1 MRLMPSPLPIDGSAK
16 RLAIL
21 DHRGAFHDEQA
32 AYFRQCGWQV
42 EQASHLLASLEL
54 LKTKPDVAMVLP
66 LTFLPQGVEWREL
79 RRDLSPGAKVPWLLI
94 PDANAQAS
102 TMLQLLREEAPVADW
117 AHPEASP
124 AELEARLQALC
135 QRQQRWAAQSAQLDT
150 LEGQL
155 ETDHK
160 TGLAND
166 RHFRRR
172 LQEEI
177 ERSTRHGNPMVLMLV
192 DLDDFKKLN
201 DRHSYEFGDEALRH
215 LADCLRQ
222 SVRTIDIPA
231 RIGGDEFA
239 VILPSTTLP
248 EGIAVG
254 QRLRQAL
261 RTAVLGQSLEAEHLQ
276 ASLGLAA
283 CDGHTALEAQQLF
296 LRANDALKQAKQ
308 AGKNRLA
315 FYDSLQRKSV
325 PQP

>member
-1 MRLMPSPLPIDGSAK
+1 MPALPPSPEPAK

-21 DHRGAFHDEQA
+21 DHRGAPHDEEA

-42 EQASHLLASLEL
+42 ESASHLLASLEL
-54 LKTKPDVAMVLP
+54 LKSGPDVAMVFP
-66 LTFLPQGVEWREL
+66 LTLLPQGVEWREL
-79 RRDLSPGAKVPWLLI
+79 RQALSPGAKVPWLLV
-94 PDANAQAS
+94 PDPSAEAS
-102 TMLQLLREEAPVADW
+102 AMLQLLRTEAPVADW
-117 AHPEASP
+117 ARHDAAP
-124 AELEARLQALC
+124 AEFEARLQALC
-135 QRQQRWAAQSAQLDT
+135 QRQQRWAAQSEQLIT

-172 LQEEI
+172 LHEET

-201 DRHSYEFGDEALRH
+201 DRHSYEYGDDALRH
-215 LADCLRQ
+215 LADCIRQ
-222 SVRTIDIPA
+222 SVRAIDIPA

-254 QRLRQAL
+254 NRLRQAL
-261 RTAVLGQSLEAEHLQ
+261 RTAVLGQSLESEHLQ
-276 ASLGLAA
+276 ASIGLAA
-283 CDGHTALEAQQLF
+283 CDGHTALEAQQIF
-296 LRANDALKQAKQ
+296 LRANDALKEAKQ
-308 AGKNRLA
+308 SGKNRLA
-315 FYDSLQRKSV
+315 FYDALQRKSV
-325 PQP
+325 AQP